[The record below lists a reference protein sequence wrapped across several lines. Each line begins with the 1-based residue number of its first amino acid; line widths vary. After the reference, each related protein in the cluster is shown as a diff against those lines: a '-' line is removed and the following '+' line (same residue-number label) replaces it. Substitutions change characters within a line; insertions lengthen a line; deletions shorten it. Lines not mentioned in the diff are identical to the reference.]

1 MGHFFYARERGR
13 EGEREGE
20 SHRILRLISQ
30 GGGRV
35 ALTICRV
42 LLLYN
47 VHMYDCTMYMHRL
60 LITHGMAIAMMY
72 HRGIIKWGRLF
83 YHCGHIF
90 RQPPTLKLL
99 TWKINV
105 YNLILTT
112 FLAIWTSETFW
123 KEVQIRNNVVK
134 CQMLNVKKMGS
145 SNHTLN
151 RSLYK
156 NTVPNMEILLLLYQK
171 KGIAY
176 NA

>member
-1 MGHFFYARERGR
+1 MPER
-13 EGEREGE
+13 EREG
-20 SHRILRLISQ
+20 
-30 GGGRV
+30 GGGPPHPKINISKGGG

-42 LLLYN
+42 LLLYICMI
-47 VHMYDCTMYMHRL
+47 VYMHRL

-90 RQPPTLKLL
+90 RQPPTLQLL
-99 TWKINV
+99 TWKIKV

-151 RSLYK
+151 RNLYK
-156 NTVPNMEILLLLYQK
+156 NTVSNMEILLLLYQK